1 MLKVLNKLND
11 KGYKPFRCRLWSI
24 LRNGLYRPPTPLFN
38 AFILESLILLLSVCQ
53 CSLTPLLNVFILES
67 LILLSSVCQCRESI
81 PIFNSIV
88 YFVAG
93 DVWLVRIT

>member
-38 AFILESLILLLSVCQ
+38 AFILESLILL
-53 CSLTPLLNVFILES
+53 
-67 LILLSSVCQCRESI
+67 SSVCQCRESI
-81 PIFNSIV
+81 HISNSIV
-88 YFVAG
+88 YFGWGCVVGPHHVAFFG
-93 DVWLVRIT
+93 I